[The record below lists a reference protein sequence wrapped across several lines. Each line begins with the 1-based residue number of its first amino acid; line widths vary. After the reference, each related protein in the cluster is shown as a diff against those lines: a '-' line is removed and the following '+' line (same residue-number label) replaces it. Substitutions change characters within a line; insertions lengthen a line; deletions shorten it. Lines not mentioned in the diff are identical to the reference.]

1 MKINSDILYKTIDK
15 TSWCNLQKNTAL
27 VSNITTQIIDFY
39 GNPVTQY
46 SYTNPFCQYAL
57 ENKELSGFCKK
68 CKVRGALEAVQRK
81 KPYIHLCPFDLIEI
95 SVPIIIDDEY
105 LGSISGGQV
114 GLLIPE
120 AGEHLEHLVE
130 KRKLEDVLITNEIK
144 KMYNDTPKMV
154 CTDIMKATRMYDSL
168 KDVLVLN
175 IKDKL
180 ADTEIAYN
188 SQEDVGCDN
197 TDELK
202 EKNVSSFYNQEI
214 PEKYIPK
221 NRLLLPV
228 FEYVFSNKGENLLL
242 SEAADMAHVSVS
254 YFSRLFAKEVGVNY
268 SIFMN
273 QMKVEWSKQLLR
285 ETDFSITQIS
295 NDLGF
300 NDSAYFVKT
309 FKRYEGVTPNK
320 YRKIAM
326 GETE

>member
-1 MKINSDILYKTIDK
+1 MKINSDILNNIIDK

-39 GNPVTQY
+39 GNPITQY
-46 SYTNPFCQYAL
+46 SYTNPFCEYAL
-57 ENKELSGFCKK
+57 QNEQLSCFCKK

-95 SVPIIIDDEY
+95 SIPIIIDNEC

-130 KRKLEDVLITNEIK
+130 KRNLKDILITKEIEA
-144 KMYNDTPKMV
+144 MYNDTPKMV

-168 KDVLVLN
+168 KEVLVLN

-180 ADTEIAYN
+180 GGSGITHN
-188 SQEDVGCDN
+188 SQEEIVCDN
-197 TDELK
+197 KEGLK

-228 FEYVFSNKGENLLL
+228 FEYVFSNKGENLSL

-254 YFSRLFAKEVGVNY
+254 YFSRLFAKEVGMNY

-273 QMKVEWSKQLLR
+273 QMKVEWSKQLLS
-285 ETDFSITQIS
+285 ETDFSVTQIS

-300 NDSAYFVKT
+300 NDSAYFVKI
-309 FKRYEGVTPNK
+309 FKRYEGITPNK

-326 GETE
+326 GEQD